1 MKKILI
7 IVPDGGM
14 LFESAGIADILMQ
27 ANRLHPEGAREIC
40 YQVKLAT
47 TQPHQVIHGQSGLNL
62 LADHR
67 LHEIDP
73 REPLD
78 TIMIT
83 GRGQN
88 PQEGMAVVD
97 WLRLAAPH
105 ARRIVSICGGAML
118 LAQTGL
124 LDGRRATT
132 HWKLLETMQ
141 AEFPQIRVEG
151 GPLYIQDEHIWTS
164 GGVSSGFDLTLALV
178 EEDYGFSLARDIAQ
192 DFVMYLRR
200 PGGQLQFSRYNLQQ
214 TATQGPINDL
224 LAWLLENLTADLS
237 VDKLAEK
244 VAMSPR
250 NFTRVFTRETGASP
264 ARYVAEA
271 RLAAARQRLE
281 QTHETLDR
289 IAEQTGFGSSIN
301 LRRLFEK
308 LQIVA
313 INDLTDSKTLAHLLK
328 YDSLL
333 GKLDAEVTAG
343 EGGLVVDG
351 KPITVFSE
359 RNPASIPWRQ
369 CEVDIVIEATGL
381 FTDREKAAV
390 HIHSGGAKR
399 VIISAPGKNDDL
411 TIVMGVNES
420 LYSPDKHY
428 VISNGSCT
436 TNGLAPAAQV
446 LHQHFG
452 IKHGLMNTTH
462 AYTNSQALH
471 DQPEK
476 DLRGAR
482 AAALSIVPY
491 SSGAA
496 KALGKV
502 IPELDGRLTGYSLR
516 VPVPV
521 VSIVDLTVTLER
533 DVTVE
538 EVNNAFREA
547 AAAGPLKGILGYSDE
562 PLVSSDYQGDPRS
575 SIIDGLSTLVIGG
588 NMVKI
593 LAWYDNEW
601 GFSNRLVDLALMM
614 AKRES

>member
-1 MKKILI
+1 MKGFNIMTLI
-7 IVPDGGM
+7 SSTRFFNGALLAGAMALISTEVAVAQPAPGTADSSGRLVQTWDKTFPRSEKVDHQKVTFKNRYGITLAADVYLPKDRGNKKLAALVISGPFGAVKEQASGLYAQTLAERGFVTLAFDPSYTGESSGEPRNIASPDINTEDFMAAVDFMGLQPYVDRERIGVIGICGM
-14 LFESAGIADILMQ
+14 GGIALNAVAVDKRVK
-27 ANRLHPEGAREIC
+27 AVVASTK
-40 YQVKLAT
+40 VKLAT

-308 LQIVA
+308 QL
-313 INDLTDSKTLAHLLK
+313 NLTP
-328 YDSLL
+328 
-333 GKLDAEVTAG
+333 G
-343 EGGLVVDG
+343 EY
-351 KPITVFSE
+351 
-359 RNPASIPWRQ
+359 RQ
-369 CEVDIVIEATGL
+369 RFHC
-381 FTDREKAAV
+381 RK
-390 HIHSGGAKR
+390 
-399 VIISAPGKNDDL
+399 
-411 TIVMGVNES
+411 
-420 LYSPDKHY
+420 
-428 VISNGSCT
+428 
-436 TNGLAPAAQV
+436 
-446 LHQHFG
+446 
-452 IKHGLMNTTH
+452 
-462 AYTNSQALH
+462 
-471 DQPEK
+471 
-476 DLRGAR
+476 
-482 AAALSIVPY
+482 
-491 SSGAA
+491 
-496 KALGKV
+496 
-502 IPELDGRLTGYSLR
+502 
-516 VPVPV
+516 
-521 VSIVDLTVTLER
+521 
-533 DVTVE
+533 
-538 EVNNAFREA
+538 
-547 AAAGPLKGILGYSDE
+547 
-562 PLVSSDYQGDPRS
+562 
-575 SIIDGLSTLVIGG
+575 
-588 NMVKI
+588 
-593 LAWYDNEW
+593 
-601 GFSNRLVDLALMM
+601 M
-614 AKRES
+614 A